1 MKRTMRKLTA
11 YIISLGLL
19 VAACNPMEDIY
30 TELDKK
36 ETPYVEKVELTLSDA
51 DYESMDGDVATNY
64 SFSADEPADD
74 YIPEFLEEK
83 YPGLEYG
90 SAALVTYHYSEG
102 YPDLSAYTN
111 AGYYSLS
118 GDDYAMV
125 SPVVEE
131 AGYFSPKNPAGEF
144 IPSILNASVSGAEEG
159 DMYIVSYMYSDI
171 EPEVTASGEK
181 VVFEYEFDGNLGPF
195 TSVDVLGPQDWY
207 YREFGGT
214 GYANMSGFSGGAV
227 PNEDWLISPEI
238 DLSGITDARMIVNQA
253 VNYLDGDWDQVSIL
267 IAADYNGSDVS
278 AASWTEIEP
287 GTKPSGNNWDFV
299 ESEDMDIS
307 AFDGETIHVAFKYLS
322 SSDNAATWEVNS
334 LTVKGTEMTTK
345 SGIIAEPVEMEDLYT
360 YDSGWEKTEGA
371 YYVKAIDYDEMGSP
385 GAYNNFSDSDD
396 PDNYLPQL
404 LNQKFPY
411 AQEADVMVV
420 VYNYYSGGVST
431 RADEY
436 HFTEGNWT
444 KYDPVVEKTEQYILT
459 QYDGWVFDPTV
470 MVTITSSD
478 YQIIVD
484 WVEANKGEDFIDSYG
499 TQEFYYGA
507 GAYYNN
513 FDIREGNWDSSFNS
527 WQDAVK
533 EAIGEILLPE
543 KFPDAVAS
551 VSGIAVKYE
560 VTFATYDGTDGE
572 HTWVFQCTSSAPDPE
587 FVFLREK

>member
-1 MKRTMRKLTA
+1 MRKLTA

-64 SFSADEPADD
+64 FFSADEPAND

-118 GDDYAMV
+118 DDDYAMV
-125 SPVVEE
+125 GPVVEE

-171 EPEVTASGEK
+171 EPEVTTSGGK

-195 TSVDVLGPQDWY
+195 TTVDVLGPQDWY
-207 YREFGGT
+207 YNEYGGT

-238 DLSGITDARMIVNQA
+238 DLSGITDGRMIVNQA
-253 VNYLDGDWDQVSIL
+253 VNYLGGDWDQVSIL
-267 IAADYNGSDVS
+267 IAADYDGSDVS

-287 GTKPSGNNWDFV
+287 VTKPSGSSWDFV

-322 SSDNAATWEVNS
+322 SSDNAATWEVNK

-345 SGIIAEPVEMEDLYT
+345 SGIIAEPVEMEELYT

-404 LNQKFPY
+404 LSRKFSY
-411 AQEADVMVV
+411 AQEGDVMVV

-470 MVTITSSD
+470 MFSMTSPD

-484 WVEANKGEDFIDSYG
+484 WVEASKGEDYLDSYG

-507 GAYYNN
+507 GSYYNN

-543 KFPDAVAS
+543 KFPDAVTT

-560 VTFATYDGTDGE
+560 VTFATYDGVDGE

-587 FVFLREK
+587 FEFLREK